1 MSPVLITQ
9 TKPVVLVVDDLGAN
23 RELVE
28 AHLADLKLTG
38 EARDGQPPVVNG
50 GIL

>member
-1 MSPVLITQ
+1 MLIPQ
-9 TKPVVLVVDDLGAN
+9 TKPVVLVVDNMAAN

-50 GIL
+50 GIR